1 VIIAAATV
9 KDSRENVEK
18 FVARN
23 LRGGIDHVVVFLD
36 APMAEVEELL
46 EGQTDATAVRA
57 YGDWWAGNRPD
68 DLNER
73 QVCNHGLVSRAVA
86 GLSWAEWLFVL
97 DGDEVARIDRT
108 VLDGLDAGTRAVQLL
123 PLEAVSR
130 MDAHADPTLFK
141 RRLTADELVLLTLLG
156 VVPEAKMRA
165 YFRGH
170 ASGKP
175 GLRPAKGYALG
186 VHHVVD
192 TATAERV
199 PGTTDAGL
207 TMLHYESH
215 NGHEFVRKWRAL
227 LGSGSDNISQTG
239 RRSSLARSISTVL
252 DLSLSESESTAL
264 LEEIYRRSAL
274 DDVDTLSRLGML
286 VEVDPDSWP
295 GRPARDERGVRQLR
309 TILDRAYGV
318 PKTQFNPHARDRGAS
333 RAVARLQRR
342 L

>member
-36 APMAEVEELL
+36 APLPDVEDLL
-46 EGQTDATAVRA
+46 DGHADVTLVRA
-57 YGDWWAGNRPD
+57 YGGWWAGSRPD

-73 QVCNHGLVSRAVA
+73 QVCNHGLVSQAVA
-86 GLSWAEWLFVL
+86 GFSWAEWMFVL

-108 VLDGLDAGTRAVQLL
+108 VLAGLDPGTRAVRLL

-130 MDAHADPTLFK
+130 MDARADPTWFK
-141 RRLTADELVLLTLLG
+141 RRPTADELVLLRLLG

-186 VHHVVD
+186 VHHAVD
-192 TATAERV
+192 TSTAQRV
-199 PGTTDAGL
+199 PMKTDPGL
-207 TMLHYESH
+207 TMLHYESP
-215 NGHEFVRKWRAL
+215 NGQEFVRKWRAL
-227 LGSGSDNISQTG
+227 IGSGSDNIRQTG

-252 DLSLSESESTAL
+252 DLPAPESVTTSI

-274 DDVDTLSRLGML
+274 DDVETLSRLGLL
-286 VEVDPDSWP
+286 VEADPDSWQH
-295 GRPARDERGVRQLR
+295 RPVRDERGVGQLR
-309 TILDRAYGV
+309 TMLDRAHDL
-318 PKTQFNPHARDRGAS
+318 PKLTFRPHARDRGAS

>member
-36 APMAEVEELL
+36 APAADIEEFL
-46 EGQTDATAVRA
+46 DAQADVTAVRA
-57 YGDWWAGNRPD
+57 YGEWWVGNRPD

-73 QVCNHGLVSRAVA
+73 QVCNNGLVSRAVA
-86 GLSWAEWLFVL
+86 GLAWVEWMFVL

-108 VLDGLDAGTRAVQLL
+108 VLDGFDPGTRAVQLL

-130 MDAHADPTLFK
+130 MDAHEDPTWFK
-141 RRLTADELVLLTLLG
+141 RRPTQDELVLLKLLG
-156 VVPEAKMRA
+156 VLPEAKLRA

-175 GLRPAKGYALG
+175 GLRPAPGYALG

-192 TATAERV
+192 TSTAERV
-199 PGTTDAGL
+199 PARTDAGL

-215 NGHEFVRKWRAL
+215 NGREFVRKWRAL
-227 LGSGSDNISQTG
+227 LGSGSDNIRQTG

-252 DLSLSESESTAL
+252 DLPVPESETTAL
-264 LEEIYRRSAL
+264 LEELYRASAL
-274 DDVDTLSRLGML
+274 DDVETLSRLGLL
-286 VEVDPDSWP
+286 VEADPDSWER
-295 GRPARDERGVRQLR
+295 RPARDERGVRQLR
-309 TILDRAYGV
+309 TLLDRAYDV
-318 PKTQFNPHARDRGAS
+318 PKMQFRPHSRDRGA
-333 RAVARLQRR
+333 AKTVARLQRR